1 MPWID
6 LLIIAILLL
15 STVFSI
21 MRGFAKDAISLA
33 AWILAFI
40 IAISLGD
47 KFALI
52 LPQSIEEPR
61 IRLGISV
68 AVLFITTLIIGIIA
82 NFLLAGFVN
91 MAKLGNLDRSLGALF
106 GFVRGVVIVC
116 LLVVL
121 GAFIDL
127 DETSWWQRSALL
139 PYVESLIGYMAPVLP
154 DSLTRFIKL

>member
-6 LLIIAILLL
+6 LLIIAILLISAVL
-15 STVFSI
+15 SY

-33 AWILAFI
+33 AWILAFV

-52 LPQSIEEPR
+52 LPQSVEDPR
-61 IRLGISV
+61 IRIGISV
-68 AVLFITTLIIGIIA
+68 TVLFIATLVIGIIA

-106 GFVRGVVIVC
+106 GFVRGVVIVS

-127 DETSWWQRSALL
+127 NATGWWQRSALL
-139 PYVESLIGYMAPVLP
+139 PFIEGLIVYILPVLP
-154 DSLTRFIKL
+154 DSLVRFIKL

>member
-6 LLIIAILLL
+6 LLIIAILLI

-21 MRGFAKDAISLA
+21 MRGFARDAISLA
-33 AWILAFI
+33 AWILAFV

-52 LPQSIEEPR
+52 LPQSVEDPR
-61 IRLGISV
+61 IRMGISV
-68 AVLFITTLIIGIIA
+68 TVLFIATLIIGIIA

-106 GFVRGVVIVC
+106 GFVRGVVIVS

-127 DETSWWQRSALL
+127 NETGWWQRSALL
-139 PYVESLIGYMAPVLP
+139 PFIEALISYILPLLPASLA
-154 DSLTRFIKL
+154 RFIKL

>member
-6 LLIIAILLL
+6 LLIIVILLI

-21 MRGFAKDAISLA
+21 MRGFARDAISLA
-33 AWILAFI
+33 AWILAFVVA
-40 IAISLGD
+40 IALGD

-52 LPQSIEEPR
+52 LPQSVEDPR

-68 AVLFITTLIIGIIA
+68 AVLFVATLVIGIIA
-82 NFLLAGFVN
+82 NFLLAGFIN

-106 GFVRGVVIVC
+106 GFARGVVIVS

-127 DETSWWQRSALL
+127 NETGWWQRSALL
-139 PYVESLIGYMAPVLP
+139 PLIEGVIGYMLPLLP
-154 DSLTRFIKL
+154 DNLTRFIKL